1 MQYKF
6 TKVETD
12 IEGAYVLT
20 HKAFFDERGSFSEI
34 YNKEDYKLCGI
45 TEDFV
50 QDNLSISEKGV
61 LRGVHTQLMYPQGKI
76 VLCLYGRIFDVT
88 VDCRP
93 DSSTYKNWFGVE
105 LSAENHK
112 QVYIPAG
119 VAHGFYSIER
129 ATVFMKVSTHYTPGD
144 EIGFKWDDESIGIEW
159 PFGSNSEPI
168 LAEKDKN
175 WGNFNEMMKLL
186 EKFRI

>member
-1 MQYKF
+1 MF
-6 TKVETD
+6 SELS
-12 IEGAYVLT
+12 IEKKNIDGLFLINPKLIT
-20 HKAFFDERGSFSEI
+20 DERGCFSEI
-34 YNKEDYKLCGI
+34 YNRKELNQYGI
-45 TEDFV
+45 NEVFI
-50 QDNLSISEKGV
+50 QDNVSISEKGC
-61 LRGVHTQLMYPQGKI
+61 LRGVHTQILFPQAKI
-76 VLCLYGRIFDVT
+76 VSCLYGRIFDVT

-93 DSSTYKNWFGVE
+93 DSSTYKNWFAVE

-159 PFGSNSEPI
+159 PFDSNSEPI